1 MSWTHW
7 TLLGLGFVSGGGIGW
22 WWGRS
27 AALAS
32 LSSVLT
38 PDPNPAPPPDPVIDD
53 SLKTELQYTRLAYE
67 MAKQSEQFKAGFLA
81 RTSHE
86 LRSPINSVIS
96 LHQLILADLCDSPDE
111 ERDFIRQSYDA
122 AQKMLGLLDQLIAV
136 SKATYGT
143 EQLQIQPVALEDVL
157 MEVQSLTYLQ
167 AQNRG
172 QRLELEYPDPDLYVL
187 ADPRWLRQAVVNLV
201 DTPIGLMQEGSVR
214 LTVQTNEAAQQV
226 HIQIDDQRPASF
238 WSEPLDLLSLLR
250 SQEGD
255 LATIRAATETPL
267 PSPALSLLVSQTLI
281 ELMGGQLE
289 VLAVPQFE
297 ADLTCIRCT
306 LPLATAD

>member
-1 MSWTHW
+1 M
-7 TLLGLGFVSGGGIGW
+7 LGLGFIGGGGIGW

-27 AALAS
+27 AAPIS
-32 LSSVLT
+32 LSPVLT
-38 PDPNPAPPPDPVIDD
+38 PDPNPVPSADPVIND
-53 SLKTELQYTRLAYE
+53 SLKTELQHTRLAYE

-172 QRLELEYPDPDLYVL
+172 QRLELEYPDPELYVL

-214 LTVQTNEAAQQV
+214 LTVQTDEAARQV

-238 WSEPLDLLSLLR
+238 WSEPVDLLLLLR
-250 SQEGD
+250 SRGEGGD

-289 VLAVPQFE
+289 VLAVPQLD